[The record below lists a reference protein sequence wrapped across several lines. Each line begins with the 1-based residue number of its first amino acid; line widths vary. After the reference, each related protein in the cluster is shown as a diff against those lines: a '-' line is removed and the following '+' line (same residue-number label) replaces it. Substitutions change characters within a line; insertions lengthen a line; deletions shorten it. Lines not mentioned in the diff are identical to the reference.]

1 MHTNRYLF
9 EYWSLFPILG
19 TVLVAL
25 FVLDLVLRAVALW
38 RSARNGQ
45 LFWFIALLFL
55 NTMSVLP
62 IIYLLIFAKDL
73 LSSQKQKLPA
83 TKKSTRQRKR

>member
-1 MHTNRYLF
+1 MYTNRHFF
-9 EYWSLFPILG
+9 EYWAVFPILG
-19 TVLVAL
+19 ILLVVL
-25 FVLDLVLRAVALW
+25 FVLDLILRAIALW

-73 LSSQKQKLPA
+73 LSSQKSKLPA